1 MSDFSIIGNRTAMID
16 AAAKTTG
23 AGKYTDDLSVPG
35 MLVGKI
41 LHSPYPHARIR
52 RIDTSRAEK
61 CEGVVAVVVGQDA
74 PNPYGILPVGHD
86 EYALALDKVRYVGDN
101 VACVVAVSE
110 SIAETA
116 LELIDVEYEV
126 LPAYFDPEES
136 MKAVTDLIHDSKPG
150 NLEKDY
156 HHVFGDPDQGF
167 AGADQIAEARFIAN
181 EVTHAAMEPHSTL
194 ASFEIDPHTGKPGR
208 LTVWSSTQVPYY
220 LQHKLS
226 LVLEMPMAQIRVIKP
241 LVGGG
246 FGGKSEVIPLE
257 IIAAIA
263 ARKAQAAVKITYTRE
278 EVFWAH
284 RGRPRT
290 IIDLKTGV
298 KKDGRITAVKA
309 RVVQDG
315 GAYCSYGVVTIL
327 YSGALLG
334 ALYDIPNIQYD
345 GYRVLTNK
353 PACGA
358 MRGHGTVNVRFAF
371 ESQLDELALAIGM
384 DPAEIRQRNLLQ
396 PPCITVNGLRV
407 QSYGLP
413 ECIEKTVDRSGWK
426 QRKGKL
432 PRGRGLGI
440 ACSHYVSGAANS
452 IIRSDM
458 PHSTVNIKIDRDG
471 GVVVYTG
478 ASEIGQG
485 SDTMTAQIAAEVL
498 GCSLPRV
505 RVIAADTD
513 LTPIDIGSYSSRVT
527 FMAGNATLRA
537 ASEVKRLIAAAAAKK
552 MGCAAEDLIF
562 RNDQVLRKN
571 AAASVGELA
580 DKSVRTTQDE
590 ASVSGRVE
598 GQILRGSLQ
607 QKRKEE
613 GPKEKMSF
621 EEAVV
626 AAIDFHGGLTGT
638 GSYAPPQEARG
649 GKHKGA
655 GVGPSPA
662 YSYSAQVAEVSVD
675 EETGEVVVHKV
686 WAAHDCGRALNPVS
700 VEGQIIGSVWMG
712 MGQALTEEMVWKDG
726 MLMNPG
732 LLEYR
737 SPSSVESPEV
747 EPIIVESVD
756 PEGPFGAKECSEGSL
771 AATIPAIANAIYD
784 AVGVR
789 LRESPFT
796 PERVLSALRAKRNAR
811 ALNLTKVL
819 TRLLRHASANTA
831 DRCASKV
838 RARNATRSIHRG
850 EKCRPPRAVPIEP
863 YKVQTAPAQN
873 CRRRNRVSRGTFDA
887 CRAWQLARA
896 GSNSHPNHCRR
907 HRFNSIDAA
916 ETIRAGARSRSA
928 RNRSA
933 ARHPAAA
940 RRRRRNRGPHHAPR
954 HRALRLSAPALC
966 GPHRSSGDR
975 GIARTA
981 EHGHHRR

>member
-1 MSDFSIIGNRTAMID
+1 MNSKFSIIGKPTAMVD
-16 AAAKTTG
+16 AAEKTTG
-23 AGKYTDDLSVPG
+23 SGKYTDDLSVPG

-41 LHSPYPHARIR
+41 LHSPYPHARIKA
-52 RIDTSRAEK
+52 IDTSKAEK
-61 CEGVVAVVVGQDA
+61 LDGVVAVAVGQDA
-74 PNPYGILPVGHD
+74 PKTYGILPVGHD
-86 EYALALDKVRYVGDN
+86 EYPLALDKVRYVGDN
-101 VACVVAVSE
+101 VACVVATSE
-110 SIAETA
+110 AIAERA
-116 LELIDVEYEV
+116 LELIDVDYEV
-126 LPAYFDPEES
+126 LPGYFDPEES
-136 MKAVTDLIHDSKPG
+136 MKAKSDLIHDHKL
-150 NLEKDY
+150 NNIEKDY
-156 HHVFGDPDQGF
+156 HHVFGDPERGL
-167 AGADQIAEARFIAN
+167 AEADQVAEARFISN

-226 LVLEMPMAQIRVIKP
+226 LVLEMPMQQIRVIKP

-263 ARKAQAAVKITYTRE
+263 ARKAKAPVKITYTRE

-334 ALYDIPNIQYD
+334 ALYDIPNIQFD

-371 ESQLDELALAIGM
+371 ESQLDELASAIGM
-384 DPAEIRQRNLLQ
+384 DPAEIRRRNLLHS
-396 PPCITVNGLRV
+396 PCITVNGLRV

-413 ECIEKTVDRSGWK
+413 ECIEKTVERSGWK
-426 QRKGKL
+426 ERKGKL
-432 PRGRGLGI
+432 AKGRGLGI

-485 SDTMTAQIAAEVL
+485 SDTMTAQIAAETL
-498 GCSLPRV
+498 GCSLSRIRV
-505 RVIAADTD
+505 VAADTD

-537 ASEVKRLIAAAAAKK
+537 AGEVKKLIAAAAAKT
-552 MGCAAEDLIF
+552 MSCDPEDVVFRDDLITKK
-562 RNDQVLRKN
+562 VC
-571 AAASVGELA
+571 VGTDA
-580 DKSVRTTQDE
+580 VVRPAEQGSA

-613 GPKEKMSF
+613 GPKESTTF

-626 AAIDFHGGLTGT
+626 TAIDFHGALTGT
-638 GSYAPPQEARG
+638 GSYAPPAEARG

-675 EETGEVVVHKV
+675 EETGEVTVHKV

-771 AATIPAIANAIYD
+771 AATSPAIANAIYN

-789 LRESPFT
+789 LHESPFT
-796 PERVLSALRAKRNAR
+796 PERVLAALRAKKLAKT
-811 ALNLTKVL
+811 LNLTEGI
-819 TRLLRHASANTA
+819 
-831 DRCASKV
+831 D
-838 RARNATRSIHRG
+838 
-850 EKCRPPRAVPIEP
+850 P
-863 YKVQTAPAQN
+863 TAP
-873 CRRRNRVSRGTFDA
+873 SRFREHG
-887 CRAWQLARA
+887 
-896 GSNSHPNHCRR
+896 GSLWFKGKGP
-907 HRFNSIDAA
+907 
-916 ETIRAGARSRSA
+916 E
-928 RNRSA
+928 
-933 ARHPAAA
+933 RHPLDPSRQAD
-940 RRRRRNRGPHHAPR
+940 
-954 HRALRLSAPALC
+954 APA
-966 GPHRSSGDR
+966 GGAD
-975 GIARTA
+975 
-981 EHGHHRR
+981 

>member
-1 MSDFSIIGNRTAMID
+1 
-16 AAAKTTG
+16 
-23 AGKYTDDLSVPG
+23 
-35 MLVGKI
+35 
-41 LHSPYPHARIR
+41 
-52 RIDTSRAEK
+52 
-61 CEGVVAVVVGQDA
+61 
-74 PNPYGILPVGHD
+74 
-86 EYALALDKVRYVGDN
+86 
-101 VACVVAVSE
+101 
-110 SIAETA
+110 
-116 LELIDVEYEV
+116 
-126 LPAYFDPEES
+126 
-136 MKAVTDLIHDSKPG
+136 
-150 NLEKDY
+150 
-156 HHVFGDPDQGF
+156 
-167 AGADQIAEARFIAN
+167 
-181 EVTHAAMEPHSTL
+181 MEPHSTL
-194 ASFEIDPHTGKPGR
+194 ASFEVDPHTGQPGR

-263 ARKAQAAVKITYTRE
+263 ARKAQAPVKITYTRE

-298 KKDGRITAVKA
+298 KEDGRITAVKA

-353 PACGA
+353 PVCGA

-371 ESQLDELALAIGM
+371 ESQLDELASKIGM

-413 ECIEKTVDRSGWK
+413 ECIEKTVARSGWK
-426 QRKGKL
+426 ERKGKL
-432 PRGRGLGI
+432 AKGRGLGI

-498 GCSLPRV
+498 GCSLGRV

-537 ASEVKRLIAAAAAKK
+537 ATEVKKLIAAAAAKK
-552 MGCAAEDLIF
+552 MNCTPEDLIF
-562 RNDQVLRKN
+562 RDDVAFKKGN
-571 AAASVGELA
+571 AAPAAIKDQAPEEV
-580 DKSVRTTQDE
+580 TQAG
-590 ASVSGRVE
+590 ASVSGRVV

-613 GPKEKMSF
+613 GPKDWMTF

-626 AAIDFHGGLTGT
+626 AAIDFHGALTGT

-675 EETGEVVVHKV
+675 EETGEVIVHKV

-789 LRESPFT
+789 LHEAPFT
-796 PERVLSALRAKRNAR
+796 PERVLAALRAKKNAK
-811 ALNLTKVL
+811 ALNLTEGV
-819 TRLLRHASANTA
+819 
-831 DRCASKV
+831 D
-838 RARNATRSIHRG
+838 
-850 EKCRPPRAVPIEP
+850 P
-863 YKVQTAPAQN
+863 TAPA
-873 CRRRNRVSRGTFDA
+873 R
-887 CRAWQLARA
+887 
-896 GSNSHPNHCRR
+896 
-907 HRFNSIDAA
+907 
-916 ETIRAGARSRSA
+916 
-928 RNRSA
+928 
-933 ARHPAAA
+933 
-940 RRRRRNRGPHHAPR
+940 
-954 HRALRLSAPALC
+954 LR
-966 GPHRSSGDR
+966 
-975 GIARTA
+975 
-981 EHGHHRR
+981 EHGGSLCFRGKGPERHALDPSRREVSAGGAD

>member
-1 MSDFSIIGNRTAMID
+1 MTTFSIIGKSIAMVD
-16 AAAKTTG
+16 AAGKTTG

-35 MLVGKI
+35 MLIGKI
-41 LHSPYPHARIR
+41 LHSPHPHARIK
-52 RIDTSRAEK
+52 RIDATRAEQLD
-61 CEGVVAVVVGQDA
+61 GVIAVVTGQDA

-86 EYALALDKVRYVGDN
+86 EHALALDKVRYVGDN
-101 VACVVAVSE
+101 VACVVAIDE
-110 SIAETA
+110 ATAEKA
-116 LELIDVEYEV
+116 VELIEVEYEI

-136 MKAVTDLIHDSKPG
+136 MKAECDLIHDNKPH
-150 NLEKDY
+150 NIEKDY
-156 HHVFGDPDQGF
+156 HHVFGDPDKGF
-167 AGADQIAEARFIAN
+167 ADADHVAEARFIAN

-194 ASFEIDPHTGKPGR
+194 ASFELDSQTGQLGR
-208 LTVWSSTQVPYY
+208 LIVWSSTQVPYY

-226 LVLEMPMAQIRVIKP
+226 LVLEMPMSQIRVIKP

-263 ARKAQAAVKITYTRE
+263 ARKAKAPVKITYTRE

-298 KKDGRITAVKA
+298 TNDGRITAVKA
-309 RVVQDG
+309 RVIQDG
-315 GAYCSYGVVTIL
+315 GGYCSYGVVTIL

-371 ESQLDELALAIGM
+371 ESQLDELAAKLKM
-384 DPAEIRQRNLLQ
+384 DPAEIRRRNLLQ
-396 PPCITVNGLRV
+396 PPCVTVNGLRV

-413 ECIEKTVDRSGWK
+413 ECIEKVVERSGWND
-426 QRKGKL
+426 RKGAL

-498 GCSLPRV
+498 GCSLGRV
-505 RVIAADTD
+505 KIIAADTD

-527 FMAGNATLRA
+527 FMAGNATLCA
-537 ASEVKRLIAAAAAKK
+537 AEAVKKQIAAAAAKK
-552 MGCAAEDLIF
+552 MGCEPEELLF
-562 RNDQVLRKN
+562 RD
-571 AAASVGELA
+571 
-580 DKSVRTTQDE
+580 DKVFAKGRSDNRVRPTRPGGIP
-590 ASVSGRVE
+590 SVSGRVE
-598 GQILRGSLQ
+598 NQILRGSLQ
-607 QKRKEE
+607 QKRKDE
-613 GPKEKMSF
+613 GPKDSLTF

-626 AAIDFHGGLTGT
+626 AAIDFHGALTGT
-638 GSYAPPQEARG
+638 GSYAPPPEARG
-649 GKHKGA
+649 GKHKGG

-662 YSYSAQVAEVSVD
+662 YSYSAQVAEVTVD
-675 EETGEVVVHKV
+675 EDTGEVTVHKV

-712 MGQALTEEMVWKDG
+712 MGQALTEEMIWKDG
-726 MLMNPG
+726 LLMNPG

-747 EPIIVESVD
+747 EPIIVESID

-784 AVGVR
+784 AVGIR
-789 LRESPFT
+789 LHESPFT
-796 PERVLSALRAKRNAR
+796 PERVLAALRAKRNAKT
-811 ALNLTKVL
+811 LNLTEGV
-819 TRLLRHASANTA
+819 
-831 DRCASKV
+831 D
-838 RARNATRSIHRG
+838 
-850 EKCRPPRAVPIEP
+850 P
-863 YKVQTAPAQN
+863 TAPAHF
-873 CRRRNRVSRGTFDA
+873 REHG
-887 CRAWQLARA
+887 
-896 GSNSHPNHCRR
+896 
-907 HRFNSIDAA
+907 
-916 ETIRAGARSRSA
+916 GALCFKGKGPE
-928 RNRSA
+928 
-933 ARHPAAA
+933 RHPAD
-940 RRRRRNRGPHHAPR
+940 
-954 HRALRLSAPALC
+954 LV
-966 GPHRSSGDR
+966 
-975 GIARTA
+975 
-981 EHGHHRR
+981 

>member
-1 MSDFSIIGNRTAMID
+1 MSSEFAVIGKPTAMVD
-16 AAAKTTG
+16 AAEKTTG
-23 AGKYTDDLSVPG
+23 SGKYTDDLSVPG

-41 LHSPYPHARIR
+41 LHSPYPHARIKA
-52 RIDTSRAEK
+52 INTSRAENLN
-61 CEGVVAVVVGQDA
+61 GVVAVAVGQDA
-74 PNPYGILPVGHD
+74 PKTYGILPVGHD
-86 EYALALDKVRYVGDN
+86 EYPLALDKVRYVGDN
-101 VACVVAVSE
+101 VACVVATSE
-110 SIAETA
+110 AIAERA
-116 LELIDVEYEV
+116 LELIDVDYEV
-126 LPAYFDPEES
+126 LPGYFDPEDS
-136 MKAVTDLIHDSKPG
+136 MKAESDLIHDHKP
-150 NLEKDY
+150 NNIEKDY
-156 HHVFGDPDQGF
+156 HHVFGDPERGF
-167 AGADQIAEARFIAN
+167 AEADQVAEARFISN

-263 ARKAQAAVKITYTRE
+263 ARKAQAPVKITYTRE

-298 KKDGRITAVKA
+298 KKDGRITSVKA

-334 ALYDIPNIQYD
+334 ALYDIPNIQFD

-371 ESQLDELALAIGM
+371 ESQLDELASAIGM
-384 DPAEIRQRNLLQ
+384 NPAEIRRRNLLK

-413 ECIEKTVDRSGWK
+413 ECIEKTVERSGWK
-426 QRKGKL
+426 ERKGKL
-432 PRGRGLGI
+432 PGGRGLGI

-485 SDTMTAQIAAEVL
+485 SDTMTAQVAAETL
-498 GCSLPRV
+498 GCSLSRV
-505 RVIAADTD
+505 RVVAADTD

-537 ASEVKRLIAAAAAKK
+537 ANEVKKLIAAAAAKK
-552 MGCAAEDLIF
+552 MSCDPEDVVF
-562 RNDQVLRKN
+562 RQDVVSRK
-571 AAASVGELA
+571 AGGA
-580 DKSVRTTQDE
+580 DAVVRPVEQSSAT
-590 ASVSGRVE
+590 SVSGRVE

-613 GPKEKMSF
+613 GPKDSMTF

-626 AAIDFHGGLTGT
+626 AAIDFHGALTGT
-638 GSYAPPQEARG
+638 GSYAPPAEARG

-675 EETGEVVVHKV
+675 EDTGEVTVHKV

-737 SPSSVESPEV
+737 SPSSVESPDV

-789 LRESPFT
+789 LHESPFT
-796 PERVLSALRAKRNAR
+796 PERVLAALRAKKQTRT
-811 ALNLTKVL
+811 LNLTEGI
-819 TRLLRHASANTA
+819 
-831 DRCASKV
+831 D
-838 RARNATRSIHRG
+838 
-850 EKCRPPRAVPIEP
+850 P
-863 YKVQTAPAQN
+863 TAP
-873 CRRRNRVSRGTFDA
+873 SRFREHG
-887 CRAWQLARA
+887 
-896 GSNSHPNHCRR
+896 GSLWFKGKGP
-907 HRFNSIDAA
+907 
-916 ETIRAGARSRSA
+916 E
-928 RNRSA
+928 
-933 ARHPAAA
+933 RHPLDPSRQAE
-940 RRRRRNRGPHHAPR
+940 
-954 HRALRLSAPALC
+954 APA
-966 GPHRSSGDR
+966 GGVD
-975 GIARTA
+975 
-981 EHGHHRR
+981 

>member
-1 MSDFSIIGNRTAMID
+1 MANNGRPTANDFSVIGKPIAMVD
-16 AAAKTTG
+16 AAEKTTG

-41 LHSPYPHARIR
+41 LHSPYPHARIK

-61 CEGVVAVVVGQDA
+61 LDGVIAIATGHDA

-86 EYALALDKVRYVGDN
+86 EHALAIDKVRYVGDN
-101 VACVVAVSE
+101 VACVAAIDE
-110 SIAETA
+110 PTAEKA
-116 LELIDVEYEV
+116 LQLIDVEYEL

-136 MKAVTDLIHDSKPG
+136 MKAETDLIHDNKPN

-156 HHVFGDPDQGF
+156 HHAFGDPEKGF
-167 AGADQIAEARFIAN
+167 AEADHVAEARFIAN

-194 ASFEIDPHTGKPGR
+194 ATFEIDPQTGEPGR

-226 LVLEMPMAQIRVIKP
+226 LVLDMPMAQIRVIKP

-257 IIAAIA
+257 IIAAVT
-263 ARKAQAAVKITYTRE
+263 ARKARAPVKITYTRE

-298 KKDGRITAVKA
+298 KNDGQITAVKA
-309 RVVQDG
+309 RVIQDG

-334 ALYDIPNIQYD
+334 ALYDIANIQYD

-371 ESQLDELALAIGM
+371 ESQLDELAAKIAM
-384 DPAEIRQRNLLQ
+384 DPAEIRRRNLLKA
-396 PPCITVNGLRV
+396 PTVTVNGLRV

-413 ECIEKTVDRSGWK
+413 ECIEQVVRRSGWK
-426 QRKGKL
+426 DRKGKL
-432 PRGRGLGI
+432 PKNRGLGI

-485 SDTMTAQIAAEVL
+485 SDTMTAQVAAEAL
-498 GCSLPRV
+498 GCSLGRV
-505 RVIAADTD
+505 KIVAADTD

-537 ASEVKRLIAAAAAKK
+537 AHEIKKQIAQAAARK
-552 MGCAAEDLIF
+552 MNCSPDDLTF
-562 RNDQVLRKN
+562 RNDSVFKTN
-571 AAASVGELA
+571 AHVGTASLDHPAEQALA
-580 DKSVRTTQDE
+580 P
-590 ASVSGRVE
+590 SVSGRVE

-613 GPKEKMSF
+613 APKDRMTF

-626 AAIDFHGGLTGT
+626 AAIDFHGALTGT
-638 GSYAPPQEARG
+638 GSYAPPAEARG

-675 EETGEVVVHKV
+675 DETGEVMVHKV

-737 SPSSVESPEV
+737 SPSAVESPEV
-747 EPIIVESVD
+747 EPIIVESID

-784 AVGVR
+784 AVGIR
-789 LRESPFT
+789 LHESPFT
-796 PERVLSALRAKRNAR
+796 PERVLAALRAKKAQKK
-811 ALNLTKVL
+811 LDLTEGI
-819 TRLLRHASANTA
+819 
-831 DRCASKV
+831 D
-838 RARNATRSIHRG
+838 
-850 EKCRPPRAVPIEP
+850 P
-863 YKVQTAPAQN
+863 TAPA
-873 CRRRNRVSRGTFDA
+873 RFREHGGSLWFRGKGP
-887 CRAWQLARA
+887 Q
-896 GSNSHPNHCRR
+896 
-907 HRFNSIDAA
+907 
-916 ETIRAGARSRSA
+916 
-928 RNRSA
+928 
-933 ARHPAAA
+933 RHPMDPSRQEAHTGG
-940 RRRRRNRGPHHAPR
+940 N
-954 HRALRLSAPALC
+954 
-966 GPHRSSGDR
+966 D
-975 GIARTA
+975 
-981 EHGHHRR
+981 

>member
-1 MSDFSIIGNRTAMID
+1 MSNDFSIIGKPTAMID
-16 AAAKTTG
+16 AAEKTTG
-23 AGKYTDDLSVPG
+23 SGKYTDDLSLPG

-41 LHSPYPHARIR
+41 LHSPYPHARIKS
-52 RIDTSRAEK
+52 IDTSRAEK
-61 CEGVVAVVVGQDA
+61 CEGVIVVAVGKDA

-86 EYALALDKVRYVGDN
+86 EYPLALDKVRYVGDN

-110 SIAETA
+110 VSAEKA

-136 MKAVTDLIHDSKPG
+136 MKAKTDLIHDSKPG

-156 HHVFGDPDQGF
+156 HHVFGDPEKGF
-167 AGADQIAEARFIAN
+167 AEADEVAEARFIAN

-194 ASFEIDPHTGKPGR
+194 ATFEIDPHTGKPGR

-257 IIAAIA
+257 IIAAVA
-263 ARKAQAAVKITYTRE
+263 ARKAQAPVKITYTRE

-371 ESQLDELALAIGM
+371 ESQLDELAAKIAM

-413 ECIEKTVDRSGWK
+413 ECIEKTVERSGWNE
-426 QRKGKL
+426 RKGKL

-537 ASEVKRLIAAAAAKK
+537 ASEVKKLITAAAAKK
-552 MGCAAEDLIF
+552 MNCMADDLIF
-562 RNDQVLRKN
+562 RDDLVFKQGS
-571 AAASVGELA
+571 AAPGVKKESEEVE
-580 DKSVRTTQDE
+580 VTQE
-590 ASVSGRVE
+590 GASVSGRVE

-613 GPKEKMSF
+613 GPKDWMTF

-626 AAIDFHGGLTGT
+626 AAIDFHGALTGT

-662 YSYSAQVAEVSVD
+662 YSYSAQIADVSVD
-675 EETGEVVVHKV
+675 EETGEVTVHKV

-789 LRESPFT
+789 LHESPFT
-796 PERVLSALRAKRNAR
+796 PERVLAALRAKKNAKV
-811 ALNLTKVL
+811 LNLTEGVDPTAPSRFREHGGSLCFKEKGPE
-819 TRLLRHASANTA
+819 RHALDPS
-831 DRCASKV
+831 R
-838 RARNATRSIHRG
+838 R
-850 EKCRPPRAVPIEP
+850 
-863 YKVQTAPAQN
+863 APA
-873 CRRRNRVSRGTFDA
+873 
-887 CRAWQLARA
+887 
-896 GSNSHPNHCRR
+896 GSG
-907 HRFNSIDAA
+907 
-916 ETIRAGARSRSA
+916 GA
-928 RNRSA
+928 
-933 ARHPAAA
+933 
-940 RRRRRNRGPHHAPR
+940 
-954 HRALRLSAPALC
+954 
-966 GPHRSSGDR
+966 D
-975 GIARTA
+975 
-981 EHGHHRR
+981 

>member
-1 MSDFSIIGNRTAMID
+1 MTRVRTRNDKTDTRNDPMSGDFSIIGRPTAMID
-16 AAAKTTG
+16 RAEKTTG
-23 AGKYTDDLSVPG
+23 VGKYTDDLSVPG
-35 MLVGKI
+35 MLTGKI
-41 LHSPYPHARIR
+41 LHSPYPHALIKS
-52 RIDTSRAEK
+52 IDTSRAEN
-61 CEGVVAVVVGQDA
+61 CDGVVAVVVGKDA
-74 PNPYGILPVGHD
+74 PNVYGILPVGHD
-86 EYALALDKVRYVGDN
+86 EYPLALDKVRYIGDN
-101 VACVVAVSE
+101 VACVVAISE
-110 SIAETA
+110 SIAEKA

-126 LPAYFDPEES
+126 LPAYFDPEDS
-136 MKAVTDLIHDSKPG
+136 MRATTDLIHDNKPN

-156 HHVFGDPDQGF
+156 HHVFGDPDKGF
-167 AGADQIAEARFIAN
+167 AEADKVAEARFIAN

-194 ASFEIDPHTGKPGR
+194 ASFEIDPHTGNPGR

-226 LVLEMPMAQIRVIKP
+226 LVLEMPMSQIRVIKP

-257 IIAAIA
+257 ITAAVA
-263 ARKAQAAVKITYTRE
+263 ACAAKAPVKITYTRE

-290 IIDLKTGV
+290 IVDLKPGV
-298 KKDGRITAVKA
+298 TKDGRITAVAAK
-309 RVVQDG
+309 VIQDG
-315 GAYCSYGVVTIL
+315 GGYCSYGVVTIL

-334 ALYDIPNIQYD
+334 ALYDVPHIRYD

-371 ESQLDELALAIGM
+371 ESQFDELAAAIGM
-384 DPAEIRQRNLLQ
+384 DPAEIRRRNLLKA
-396 PPCITVNGLRV
+396 PTITVNGLRI

-413 ECIEKTVDRSGWK
+413 ECIDQVFTRSKWTE
-426 QRKGKL
+426 RKGNL

-485 SDTMTAQIAAEVL
+485 SDTMTAQVAAEVL
-498 GCSLPRV
+498 GCSLARV
-505 RVIAADTD
+505 HVIAADTD

-537 ASEVKRLIAAAAAKK
+537 AEDVKKRIAAAAANK
-552 MGCAAEDLIF
+552 MNCDVEEIVFREDLVF
-562 RNDQVLRKN
+562 KKGSAPPVLKKDH
-571 AAASVGELA
+571 A
-580 DKSVRTTQDE
+580 DEVEVTQAG

-613 GPKEKMSF
+613 GPKDWMTF

-626 AAIDFHGGLTGT
+626 AAIDFHGALTGT

-675 EETGEVVVHKV
+675 EETGEVTVHKV
-686 WAAHDCGRALNPVS
+686 WASHDCGRALNPVS

-712 MGQALTEEMVWKDG
+712 MGQALTEEMIWKDS
-726 MLMNPG
+726 MLKNPG

-747 EPIIVESVD
+747 EAIIVESID

-771 AATIPAIANAIYD
+771 AATIPAISNAI
-784 AVGVR
+784 
-789 LRESPFT
+789 
-796 PERVLSALRAKRNAR
+796 
-811 ALNLTKVL
+811 
-819 TRLLRHASANTA
+819 
-831 DRCASKV
+831 
-838 RARNATRSIHRG
+838 
-850 EKCRPPRAVPIEP
+850 
-863 YKVQTAPAQN
+863 
-873 CRRRNRVSRGTFDA
+873 
-887 CRAWQLARA
+887 
-896 GSNSHPNHCRR
+896 
-907 HRFNSIDAA
+907 
-916 ETIRAGARSRSA
+916 
-928 RNRSA
+928 
-933 ARHPAAA
+933 
-940 RRRRRNRGPHHAPR
+940 
-954 HRALRLSAPALC
+954 
-966 GPHRSSGDR
+966 
-975 GIARTA
+975 
-981 EHGHHRR
+981 

>member
-1 MSDFSIIGNRTAMID
+1 MTDFSVIGKPTAMVD
-16 AAAKTTG
+16 AAGKTTG
-23 AGKYTDDLSVPG
+23 AGKYTDDLRVPG

-41 LHSPYPHARIR
+41 LHSPYPHARITR
-52 RIDTSRAEK
+52 LDTTKAEAL
-61 CEGVVAVVVGQDA
+61 EGVIAVTTGKDA
-74 PNPYGILPVGHD
+74 PKTYGILPVGHD
-86 EYALALDKVRYVGDN
+86 ETALAVDKVRYIGDN
-101 VACVVAVSE
+101 VACVAAVDE
-110 SIAETA
+110 PTA
-116 LELIDVEYEV
+116 DRALRLIEVEYGV

-136 MKAVTDLIHDSKPG
+136 MRAEIDLIHDGKPH

-156 HHVFGDPDQGF
+156 HHVFGDPEKAF
-167 AGADQIAEARFIAN
+167 TEADYVVEGRFIAN

-194 ASFEIDPHTGKPGR
+194 AAFEIDSHTGRPGR

-226 LVLEMPMAQIRVIKP
+226 LVLEMPMSQIRVIKP

-257 IIAAIA
+257 IIAAVT
-263 ARKAQAAVKITYTRE
+263 ARKAKAPVKITYTRE

-290 IIDLKTGV
+290 LIDIKTSITR
-298 KKDGRITAVKA
+298 DGQITAVKA

-371 ESQLDELALAIGM
+371 ESQLDELSAKLGI
-384 DPAEIRQRNLLQ
+384 DPAEIRRRNLLK
-396 PPCITVNGLRV
+396 PPCITINGLRV

-413 ECIEKTVDRSGWK
+413 ECIDQVVQRSGWNE
-426 QRKGKL
+426 RKGKL
-432 PRGRGLGI
+432 GKGRGLGI

-498 GCSLPRV
+498 GCSLSRV

-537 ASEVKRLIAAAAAKK
+537 AEELRKQIASAAARK
-552 MGCAAEDLIF
+552 MNCAVENLIF
-562 RNDQVLRKN
+562 RQDAVLKQ
-571 AAASVGELA
+571 ADSGEGRATLG
-580 DKSVRTTQDE
+580 ST

-607 QKRKEE
+607 QKRKDE
-613 GPKEKMSF
+613 GPKDWMTF

-626 AAIDFHGGLTGT
+626 AAIDFHGALTGT
-638 GSYAPPQEARG
+638 GSYAPPAEARG
-649 GKHKGA
+649 GKHKGG

-662 YSYSAQVAEVSVD
+662 YSYSAQVAEVTVD
-675 EETGEVVVHKV
+675 EETGEVTVHKV

-712 MGQALTEEMVWKDG
+712 MGQALQEEMIWKDG
-726 MLMNPG
+726 LLMNPG

-737 SPSSVESPEV
+737 SPSAVESPEV
-747 EPIIVESVD
+747 EPIIVESID

-771 AATIPAIANAIYD
+771 AATIPAISNAIYD
-784 AVGVR
+784 AVGIR
-789 LRESPFT
+789 LHESPFT
-796 PERVLSALRAKRNAR
+796 PERVLAALRAKR
-811 ALNLTKVL
+811 
-819 TRLLRHASANTA
+819 SA
-831 DRCASKV
+831 K
-838 RARNATRSIHRG
+838 
-850 EKCRPPRAVPIEP
+850 PINMTEGVDP
-863 YKVQTAPAQN
+863 TAPK
-873 CRRRNRVSRGTFDA
+873 
-887 CRAWQLARA
+887 
-896 GSNSHPNHCRR
+896 
-907 HRFNSIDAA
+907 RF
-916 ETIRAGARSRSA
+916 R
-928 RNRSA
+928 
-933 ARHPAAA
+933 
-940 RRRRRNRGPHHAPR
+940 
-954 HRALRLSAPALC
+954 
-966 GPHRSSGDR
+966 
-975 GIARTA
+975 
-981 EHGHHRR
+981 EHGGSLWFRGKGPERHILDPSRREIVTEVGGDD

>member
-1 MSDFSIIGNRTAMID
+1 MSELSVIGKSVAMID

-23 AGKYTDDLSVPG
+23 SGKYTDDMSVSG

-41 LHSPYPHARIR
+41 LHSPYPHARIK

-61 CEGVVAVVVGQDA
+61 LEGVVAVAVGTDA

-86 EYALALDKVRYVGDN
+86 EHALALDKVRYVGDN
-101 VACVVAVSE
+101 VACVAAVSE
-110 SIAETA
+110 AIAEKA
-116 LELIDVEYEV
+116 LELIDVEYEL

-136 MKAVTDLIHDSKPG
+136 MKAETDLIHDNKPN

-156 HHVFGDPDQGF
+156 HHVFGDPEKGF
-167 AGADQIAEARFIAN
+167 AEADHVAEARFIAN

-194 ASFEIDPHTGKPGR
+194 AAFELDPHTGKLGR

-257 IIAAIA
+257 IIAAIT
-263 ARKAQAAVKITYTRE
+263 ARKAKAPVKITYTRE

-298 KKDGRITAVKA
+298 KNDGRITAVYA
-309 RVVQDG
+309 RVLQDG

-327 YSGALLG
+327 YSSALLG
-334 ALYDIPNIQYD
+334 ALYDIPNIRYD

-371 ESQLDELALAIGM
+371 ESQLDELAAKIGM
-384 DPAEIRQRNLLQ
+384 DPAEIRRCNLLK

-413 ECIEKTVDRSGWK
+413 ECIDTTVKRSGWIE
-426 QRKGKL
+426 RRGKL
-432 PRGRGLGI
+432 PKGRGLGI

-485 SDTMTAQIAAEVL
+485 SDTMTAQIAAEAL
-498 GCSLPRV
+498 GCSLGRV
-505 RVIAADTD
+505 RVVAADTD
-513 LTPIDIGSYSSRVT
+513 VTPIDIGSYSSRVT

-537 ASEVKRLIAAAAAKK
+537 AEEVKKRIAAAAAAK
-552 MGCAAEDLIF
+552 MSCAAEALVFGDDL
-562 RNDQVLRKN
+562 VMKKGVAPPS
-571 AAASVGELA
+571 AAGTSAEKMEVTHSG
-580 DKSVRTTQDE
+580 

-613 GPKEKMSF
+613 APKDWMMF

-626 AAIDFHGGLTGT
+626 AAIDFHGALTGT

-675 EETGEVVVHKV
+675 EETGEVTVHKV

-747 EPIIVESVD
+747 EAIIVESVD

-771 AATIPAIANAIYD
+771 AATIPAIANAIYE

-789 LRESPFT
+789 LHESPFT
-796 PERVLSALRAKRNAR
+796 PERVLAALRAKKNAK
-811 ALNLTKVL
+811 ALNLTEGI
-819 TRLLRHASANTA
+819 
-831 DRCASKV
+831 D
-838 RARNATRSIHRG
+838 
-850 EKCRPPRAVPIEP
+850 P
-863 YKVQTAPAQN
+863 TAPASF
-873 CRRRNRVSRGTFDA
+873 REHG
-887 CRAWQLARA
+887 
-896 GSNSHPNHCRR
+896 GSLWYKGKGPER
-907 HRFNSIDAA
+907 HALD
-916 ETIRAGARSRSA
+916 
-928 RNRSA
+928 
-933 ARHPAAA
+933 PA
-940 RRRRRNRGPHHAPR
+940 RRGV
-954 HRALRLSAPALC
+954 PA
-966 GPHRSSGDR
+966 GGAD
-975 GIARTA
+975 
-981 EHGHHRR
+981 

>member
-1 MSDFSIIGNRTAMID
+1 MSPEFAVIGKPTAMVD
-16 AAAKTTG
+16 AAEKTTG
-23 AGKYTDDLSVPG
+23 SGKYTDDLSVPG

-41 LHSPYPHARIR
+41 LHSPYPHARIKA
-52 RIDTSRAEK
+52 INTSKAENLN
-61 CEGVVAVVVGQDA
+61 GVVAVAVGQDA
-74 PNPYGILPVGHD
+74 PKTYGILPVGHD
-86 EYALALDKVRYVGDN
+86 EYPLALDKVRYVGDN
-101 VACVVAVSE
+101 VACVVATSE
-110 SIAETA
+110 AIAERA
-116 LELIDVEYEV
+116 LELIDVDYEV
-126 LPAYFDPEES
+126 LPGYFDPEDS
-136 MKAVTDLIHDSKPG
+136 MKAQSDLIHDHKP
-150 NLEKDY
+150 NNIEKDY
-156 HHVFGDPDQGF
+156 HHVFGDPERGF
-167 AGADQIAEARFIAN
+167 GEADQIAEARFISN

-263 ARKAQAAVKITYTRE
+263 ARKAQAPVKITYTRE

-298 KKDGRITAVKA
+298 KKDGRITSVKA

-334 ALYDIPNIQYD
+334 ALYDIPNIQFD

-371 ESQLDELALAIGM
+371 ETQLDELASAIGM
-384 DPAEIRQRNLLQ
+384 DPAEIRRRNLLK

-413 ECIEKTVDRSGWK
+413 ECIEKTVERSEWK
-426 QRKGKL
+426 ERQGKL

-485 SDTMTAQIAAEVL
+485 SDTMTAQVAAETL
-498 GCSLPRV
+498 GCSLSRV
-505 RVIAADTD
+505 RVVAADTD

-537 ASEVKRLIAAAAAKK
+537 ANEVKKLIAAAAAKK
-552 MGCAAEDLIF
+552 MSCDPEDVVF
-562 RNDQVLRKN
+562 REDVVSRK
-571 AAASVGELA
+571 AGGADAVVRSVEQSSA
-580 DKSVRTTQDE
+580 P
-590 ASVSGRVE
+590 SVSGRVE

-613 GPKEKMSF
+613 GPKDSMTF

-626 AAIDFHGGLTGT
+626 AAIDFHGALTGT
-638 GSYAPPQEARG
+638 GSYAPPAEARG

-675 EETGEVVVHKV
+675 EDTGEVTVHKV

-737 SPSSVESPEV
+737 SPSSVESPDV

-789 LRESPFT
+789 LHESPFT
-796 PERVLSALRAKRNAR
+796 PERVLAALRAKKQTRT
-811 ALNLTKVL
+811 LNLTEGI
-819 TRLLRHASANTA
+819 
-831 DRCASKV
+831 D
-838 RARNATRSIHRG
+838 
-850 EKCRPPRAVPIEP
+850 P
-863 YKVQTAPAQN
+863 TAP
-873 CRRRNRVSRGTFDA
+873 NRFREHG
-887 CRAWQLARA
+887 
-896 GSNSHPNHCRR
+896 GSLWFKGKGP
-907 HRFNSIDAA
+907 
-916 ETIRAGARSRSA
+916 E
-928 RNRSA
+928 
-933 ARHPAAA
+933 RHPLDPSRQAE
-940 RRRRRNRGPHHAPR
+940 
-954 HRALRLSAPALC
+954 APA
-966 GPHRSSGDR
+966 GGMD
-975 GIARTA
+975 
-981 EHGHHRR
+981 

>member
-1 MSDFSIIGNRTAMID
+1 MTDFSIIGKPTAMVD
-16 AAAKTTG
+16 AAEKTTG
-23 AGKYTDDLSVPG
+23 GGKYADDLSVSG
-35 MLVGKI
+35 MLIGKI
-41 LHSPYPHARIR
+41 LHSPYPHARLK
-52 RIDTSRAEK
+52 RIDISRAEALD
-61 CEGVVAVVVGQDA
+61 GVVAVIIGKDA

-86 EYALALDKVRYVGDN
+86 EHALALDKVRYVGDN

-110 SIAETA
+110 SIAERA
-116 LELIDVEYEV
+116 LELIDIDYEV

-136 MKAVTDLIHDSKPG
+136 MKAQSDLIHDNKPG

-156 HHVFGDPDQGF
+156 HHAFGDPDKGF
-167 AGADQIAEARFIAN
+167 AEADHVAEARFIAN
-181 EVTHAAMEPHSTL
+181 EVTHAAMEPHCTL
-194 ASFEIDPHTGKPGR
+194 ASFELDPHTGRQGR

-257 IIAAIA
+257 IIAAVA
-263 ARKAQAAVKITYTRE
+263 ARKAQAPVKITYTRE

-290 IIDLKTGV
+290 IIDLKTGI
-298 KKDGRITAVKA
+298 KNDGRITSVKA

-371 ESQLDELALAIGM
+371 ESQLDELAAKIGM
-384 DPAEIRQRNLLQ
+384 DPAEIRQRNLLK

-413 ECIEKTVDRSGWK
+413 ECIEKTVERSGWK

-432 PRGRGLGI
+432 PKGRGLGI

-485 SDTMTAQIAAEVL
+485 SDTMTAQVAAEVL

-505 RVIAADTD
+505 RIIAADTD

-537 ASEVKRLIAAAAAKK
+537 AEDVKKRIAAAAAKK
-552 MGCAAEDLIF
+552 MNCVAEDLVF
-562 RNDQVLRKN
+562 RDDLVFKKGSAPPVVKKD
-571 AAASVGELA
+571 AAEEAEV
-580 DKSVRTTQDE
+580 TQAG

-613 GPKEKMSF
+613 GTKDWMTF

-626 AAIDFHGGLTGT
+626 AAIDFHGALTGT
-638 GSYAPPQEARG
+638 GSYAPPPEARG
-649 GKHKGA
+649 GRHKGG

-675 EETGEVVVHKV
+675 EDTGEVTVHKV

-726 MLMNPG
+726 MLMNAG
-732 LLEYR
+732 MLEYR
-737 SPSSVESPEV
+737 SPSAVESPAV
-747 EPIIVESVD
+747 EPIIVESID

-771 AATIPAIANAIYD
+771 AATIPAISNAIYD

-789 LRESPFT
+789 LHESPFT
-796 PERVLSALRAKRNAR
+796 PERVLAALRAKRNDKT
-811 ALNLTKVL
+811 LNLTEGVDPTAP
-819 TRLLRHASANTA
+819 TRFREHGGSLCFKGKGPERHAL
-831 DRCASKV
+831 DP
-838 RARNATRSIHRG
+838 ARRD
-850 EKCRPPRAVPIEP
+850 VP
-863 YKVQTAPAQN
+863 
-873 CRRRNRVSRGTFDA
+873 
-887 CRAWQLARA
+887 L
-896 GSNSHPNHCRR
+896 
-907 HRFNSIDAA
+907 
-916 ETIRAGARSRSA
+916 
-928 RNRSA
+928 A
-933 ARHPAAA
+933 ARGA
-940 RRRRRNRGPHHAPR
+940 
-954 HRALRLSAPALC
+954 
-966 GPHRSSGDR
+966 D
-975 GIARTA
+975 
-981 EHGHHRR
+981 

>member
-1 MSDFSIIGNRTAMID
+1 MTDFSIIGKRTAMID
-16 AAAKTTG
+16 AAEKTTG
-23 AGKYTDDLSVPG
+23 AGKYTDDLTLPG
-35 MLVGKI
+35 MLIGKI

-52 RIDTSRAEK
+52 RIDASRAEK
-61 CEGVVAVVVGQDA
+61 LEGVVAVVVGQDA

-86 EYALALDKVRYVGDN
+86 EHALAIDKVRYVGDN

-110 SIAETA
+110 AVAERA
-116 LELIDVEYEV
+116 LELVDVEYEV
-126 LPAYFDPEES
+126 LPAYFDPENS
-136 MKAVTDLIHDSKPG
+136 MKAVTNLIHDNKPQ

-156 HHVFGDPDQGF
+156 HHVFGDPDKGF
-167 AGADQIAEARFIAN
+167 AEADHVSEARFIAN

-194 ASFEIDPHTGKPGR
+194 AAFELDPHTGKLGR

-226 LVLEMPMAQIRVIKP
+226 LVLEMPMSRIRVIKP

-257 IIAAIA
+257 IIAAVA
-263 ARKAQAAVKITYTRE
+263 ARKAQAPVKITYTRE

-290 IIDLKTGV
+290 IIDLKTGITS
-298 KKDGRITAVKA
+298 DGCITSVKA

-371 ESQLDELALAIGM
+371 ESQLDELAAKIGM
-384 DPAEIRQRNLLQ
+384 DPAVIRQRNLLK

-413 ECIEKTVDRSGWK
+413 ECIEKTVARSEWK
-426 QRKGKL
+426 QRRGKL
-432 PRGRGLGI
+432 PKGRGLGI

-458 PHSTVNIKIDRDG
+458 PHSTVNVKIDRDG

-485 SDTMTAQIAAEVL
+485 SDTMTAQVAAETL
-498 GCSLPRV
+498 GCSLSRV

-537 ASEVKRLIAAAAAKK
+537 AEEVKKLIAAAAAKK
-552 MGCAAEDLIF
+552 MGSAAENLVF
-562 RNDQVLRKN
+562 RDDVVSQKGTAPPTANKDQAEEVE
-571 AAASVGELA
+571 V
-580 DKSVRTTQDE
+580 TQAG

-613 GPKEKMSF
+613 GPKDWMTF

-626 AAIDFHGGLTGT
+626 AAIDFHGALTGT

-675 EETGEVVVHKV
+675 EETGEVTVHKV

-737 SPSSVESPEV
+737 SPSSIESPAV
-747 EPIIVESVD
+747 EPIIVESID

-789 LRESPFT
+789 LHETPFT
-796 PERVLSALRAKRNAR
+796 PERVLAAIRAKKNAK
-811 ALNLTKVL
+811 ALNLTEGVDPTAPEHFREHGGALCFNGKGPE
-819 TRLLRHASANTA
+819 RHAQ
-831 DRCASKV
+831 D
-838 RARNATRSIHRG
+838 
-850 EKCRPPRAVPIEP
+850 P
-863 YKVQTAPAQN
+863 
-873 CRRRNRVSRGTFDA
+873 
-887 CRAWQLARA
+887 
-896 GSNSHPNHCRR
+896 
-907 HRFNSIDAA
+907 
-916 ETIRAGARSRSA
+916 
-928 RNRSA
+928 
-933 ARHPAAA
+933 A
-940 RRRRRNRGPHHAPR
+940 RRESPARGA
-954 HRALRLSAPALC
+954 
-966 GPHRSSGDR
+966 D
-975 GIARTA
+975 
-981 EHGHHRR
+981 

>member
-1 MSDFSIIGNRTAMID
+1 MSAEFSIIGKPTAMVD
-16 AAAKTTG
+16 AAEKTTG

-52 RIDTSRAEK
+52 NIDIARAEQL
-61 CEGVVAVVVGQDA
+61 EGVVAVAIGQDA
-74 PNPYGILPVGHD
+74 PKTYGILPVGHD
-86 EYALALDKVRYVGDN
+86 EYPLALDKVRYVGDN

-110 SIAETA
+110 SVAEKA

-126 LPAYFDPEES
+126 LPAYFDPEEA
-136 MKAVTDLIHDSKPG
+136 MKAQTDLIHDHKLN

-156 HHVFGDPDQGF
+156 HHVFGDPEKGF
-167 AGADQIAEARFIAN
+167 SEADHLAEARFLAN

-194 ASFEIDPHTGKPGR
+194 ASFEIDPRTGKAGR

-226 LVLEMPMAQIRVIKP
+226 LVLDMPMQQIRVIKP

-263 ARKAQAAVKITYTRE
+263 ARKAQAPVKITYTRE

-298 KKDGRITAVKA
+298 MNDGRIIAVKA

-371 ESQLDELALAIGM
+371 ESQLDELASIIGM
-384 DPAEIRQRNLLQ
+384 DPAEVRQRNLLK
-396 PPCITVNGLRV
+396 PPCVTVNGLRV

-413 ECIEKTVDRSGWK
+413 ECIEKTVERSGWK
-426 QRKGKL
+426 GRKGKL
-432 PRGRGLGI
+432 PKGRGLGI

-485 SDTMTAQIAAEVL
+485 SDTMTAQVAAETL
-498 GCSLPRV
+498 GCSLSRV
-505 RVIAADTD
+505 RVVAADTD

-537 ASEVKRLIAAAAAKK
+537 ATDVKKLIAAAAAKK
-552 MGCAAEDLIF
+552 MGCAAEDLMF
-562 RNDQVLRKN
+562 ENELVSRKSRAGNDAFVRPAGQS
-571 AAASVGELA
+571 AA
-580 DKSVRTTQDE
+580 

-607 QKRKEE
+607 QKRQEE
-613 GPKEKMSF
+613 GPKDCMSF

-626 AAIDFHGGLTGT
+626 AAIDFHGALTGT
-638 GSYAPPQEARG
+638 GSYAPPAEARG

-675 EETGEVVVHKV
+675 EETGEVTVYKV

-737 SPSSVESPEV
+737 SPSSVESPDV
-747 EPIIVESVD
+747 EPIIVESID

-789 LRESPFT
+789 LHESPFT
-796 PERVLSALRAKRNAR
+796 PERVLAALRTRKQAKN
-811 ALNLTKVL
+811 LNLT
-819 TRLLRHASANTA
+819 
-831 DRCASKV
+831 DG
-838 RARNATRSIHRG
+838 ID
-850 EKCRPPRAVPIEP
+850 P
-863 YKVQTAPAQN
+863 TAPA
-873 CRRRNRVSRGTFDA
+873 RFREHG
-887 CRAWQLARA
+887 
-896 GSNSHPNHCRR
+896 GSLCFKGKGP
-907 HRFNSIDAA
+907 D
-916 ETIRAGARSRSA
+916 
-928 RNRSA
+928 
-933 ARHPAAA
+933 RHPLDPSRQA
-940 RRRRRNRGPHHAPR
+940 GPLPGGA
-954 HRALRLSAPALC
+954 
-966 GPHRSSGDR
+966 D
-975 GIARTA
+975 
-981 EHGHHRR
+981 